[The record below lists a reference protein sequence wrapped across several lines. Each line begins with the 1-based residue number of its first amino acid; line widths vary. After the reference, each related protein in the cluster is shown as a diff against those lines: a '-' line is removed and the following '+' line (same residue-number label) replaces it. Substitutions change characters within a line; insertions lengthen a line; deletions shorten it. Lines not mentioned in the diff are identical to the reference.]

1 MNGASGGTLW
11 RGWLRLTPGL
21 ALAVA
26 VCACAMWA
34 SAILGESLLGYQ
46 RSPISPVMV
55 AMLLGLLIRN
65 VFRLPAW
72 IQPGLDFSVKR
83 ILRVGIILMG
93 IRLSVLDVF
102 QLGTM
107 GIPVIVACIAGALAA
122 VTFLAWRMRV
132 PKSLGTLI
140 AVGTSICGVSAIMA
154 TAPAIE
160 AEEETVAYAIAVVTV
175 FGVLATLVYPY
186 LGEFLFGG
194 NGNAVGVFLGTS
206 VHDTSQVAGAA
217 MVYAQTYAAPQ
228 VADIAVVTKLVRN
241 VFLVLVIPCSVA
253 LHARTAGARWAG
265 RRTAWRQ
272 LLPLFVIGF
281 VALSM
286 LRTVGDAGQSRAG
299 MAFGVLEGE
308 TWEHIVA
315 GVSRWAGYLLV
326 VALAG
331 VGLKTEFRNLSRLG
345 LRPFAVGLSAAA
357 LVGAISYAMIVIL
370 NKVAGWGLGVVP

>member
-1 MNGASGGTLW
+1 M
-11 RGWLRLTPGL
+11 PGL

-26 VCACAMWA
+26 VSACAMWA
-34 SAILGESLLGYQ
+34 SVMLGESLLGYQ

-55 AMLLGLLIRN
+55 AMLLGLLIGN

-72 IQPGLDFSVKR
+72 VQPGLDLAVKR
-83 ILRVGIILMG
+83 LLRVGIILMG
-93 IRLSVLDVF
+93 IRLSVLDVL
-102 QLGTM
+102 QLGAT

-140 AVGTSICGVSAIMA
+140 AVGTSICGVSAILA
-154 TAPAIE
+154 TAPVIE

-186 LGEFLFGG
+186 LGELLFGS
-194 NGNAVGVFLGTS
+194 NSNAVGVFLGTS

-217 MVYAQTYAAPQ
+217 MVYAQAYAAPQ
-228 VADIAVVTKLVRN
+228 VMDIAVVTKLVRN

-253 LHARTAGARWAG
+253 LHARTAGSRWAG

-272 LLPLFVIGF
+272 ILPLFVIGF
-281 VALSM
+281 VALSI
-286 LRTVGDAGQSRAG
+286 LRSIGDAGQSRAG
-299 MAFGVLEGE
+299 MALGLLEGE
-308 TWEHIVA
+308 TWDQIVA

-345 LRPFAVGLSAAA
+345 LRPFVVGLSAAA

-370 NKVAGWGLGVVP
+370 NKVAGWGMGVVP